1 MSLVFTTDIHWLNYL
16 HNIRSPDFQNRH
28 GVGSF
33 RATSCFSLSFQGLT
47 RKRTPQLSVT
57 MGWALVNRPTWQLFM
72 KKLRANTVE
81 SWDFPTES
89 PMGLVWKLTGN
100 PPHLLKCGNPMGFN
114 GETQWQPYILWGKH
128 GKIPWFP
135 IDFPGIFLRVT
146 HGFPR
151 AARLVTMSPLSPST
165 FSLSKVVSRCP
176 MLLADLDW
184 FSLVDKV
191 WLSMLKYG

>member
-1 MSLVFTTDIHWLNYL
+1 MSLENTTDIHWLNYL

-57 MGWALVNRPTWQLFM
+57 MGWALLNRPTWQLFM
-72 KKLRANTVE
+72 KKLRGKNRWTMGFLNQIAHGIGVE
-81 SWDFPTES
+81 IDR
-89 PMGLVWKLTGN
+89 N
-100 PPHLLKCGNPMGFN
+100 PPPSVKMRKSHGFQWWKPVKALYFMGKTRENPMVS
-114 GETQWQPYILWGKH
+114 Y
-128 GKIPWFP
+128 
-135 IDFPGIFLRVT
+135 FPGIFLRVT

>member
-1 MSLVFTTDIHWLNYL
+1 M
-16 HNIRSPDFQNRH
+16 RSPDFQNRH

-33 RATSCFSLSFQGLT
+33 RATSCLSLSFQGLT

-57 MGWALVNRPTWQLFM
+57 MGWALVNRPTWQTPLNHGISQPNHGI
-72 KKLRANTVE
+72 AVE
-81 SWDFPTES
+81 IDRKP
-89 PMGLVWKLTGN
+89 

-114 GETQWQPYILWGKH
+114 GETQGKPYILWGKH
-128 GKIPWFP
+128 GKNPWCP

-176 MLLADLDW
+176 MLLADLD
-184 FSLVDKV
+184 
-191 WLSMLKYG
+191 